1 MEDLRVVW
9 IRDRV
14 YAALGLQEESFFQ
27 DFLQRNGQQAQKEL
41 LAYIDQPAEQ
51 LYSSAVLFY
60 LQETEVEREIE
71 EMEG

>member
-14 YAALGLQEESFFQ
+14 YAALGLQGESFFQ
-27 DFLQRNGQQAQKEL
+27 DLLRRNDGQTQKKL
-41 LAYIDQPAEQ
+41 LEYLDRPAAQ

>member
-14 YAALGLQEESFFQ
+14 YAALGLQEERFFQ
-27 DFLQRNGQQAQKEL
+27 DLLQRNGQQAQKKL

>member
-14 YAALGLQEESFFQ
+14 YAALGLQGESLFE
-27 DFLQRNGQQAQKEL
+27 DLLRRNEQQTQKKL
-41 LAYIDQPAEQ
+41 LAYLDQPAEQ

-60 LQETEVEREIE
+60 LRETEVEREIE